1 MGAALRLP
9 PGKRTLIR
17 KRTDCRIS
25 KQQRF
30 CSIVALNPSVAKF
43 LELNPVRQSKLPID
57 GNGVPKLL
65 LRLVLLQL
73 HANYAAAAV
82 DA

>member
-1 MGAALRLP
+1 
-9 PGKRTLIR
+9 
-17 KRTDCRIS
+17 
-25 KQQRF
+25 
-30 CSIVALNPSVAKF
+30 VALNPSVANF
-43 LELNPVRQSKLPID
+43 LELNPVRQWKLPID

-73 HANYAAAAV
+73 HANYAAAAAAV